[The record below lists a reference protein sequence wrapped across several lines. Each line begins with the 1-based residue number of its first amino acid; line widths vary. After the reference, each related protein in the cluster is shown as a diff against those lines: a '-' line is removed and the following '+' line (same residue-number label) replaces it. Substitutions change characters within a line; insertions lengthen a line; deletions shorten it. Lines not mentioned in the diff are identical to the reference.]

1 MGQLDRD
8 GVENHIMQMAEQLW
22 LAEDCPD
29 GQTEHYRRRAEQI
42 LGLQSHRSPELPVEA
57 ERGDEDDLL
66 SIHAAVRMFSKS
78 LRGDS
83 SGDGKASLPIA

>member
-8 GVENHIMQMAEQLW
+8 GVENHIMQMAMQLW
-22 LAEDCPD
+22 LAEDCPE
-29 GQTEHYRRRAEQI
+29 GQTDHYRRRAEQI
-42 LGLQSHRSPELPVEA
+42 LGLQSHSSQDFPVEA

-66 SIHAAVRMFSKS
+66 SIRSAVRMFSKS

-83 SGDGKASLPIA
+83 PGDGNASRPIR